1 MDRTGYQQKHQPSR
15 RQHLVWFCLIFI
27 QVSGGELAGPSI
39 TLSRS
44 SILLASNGVHV
55 MGFSL
60 CEIPSQTNRS
70 YLKAEVVFTQQPIK
84 AGLQLTDIMLPGAQ
98 KMGMERLKGIVLL
111 NFSPIQKKS
120 GFNHLYALLT
130 YGVNVSFWTL
140 STMLHPTGVLPVA
153 WEI

>member
-55 MGFSL
+55 TGFSL
-60 CEIPSQTNRS
+60 CENPSQTNRS
-70 YLKAEVVFTQQPIK
+70 YLKADVVFTQQPIN

-98 KMGMERLKGIVLL
+98 KMWVERLKGIVLL

-120 GFNHLYALLT
+120 FNHLVCSAYIWRQRVLLNFEHLAT
-130 YGVNVSFWTL
+130 SNRSVL
-140 STMLHPTGVLPVA
+140 SVA